1 MAKLPEARIIDLE
14 DDNCEKAP
22 STLCIAFIRLT
33 VENHLNNQALIDE
46 IGDTVLTYDEEYLK
60 AFVNNYENDVIEYAY
75 ILHENDVN
83 EKGEVEQ
90 AHYHLCIRKRNK
102 SNFKFE
108 TLKHA
113 FPVGKIEQG
122 RTWEYMLQYLL
133 HKNAPEK
140 TPHSVDEIVTNI
152 DAGTL
157 DLYLKSTPSVKKKNS
172 LEYQFQ
178 KLKDDIVDYKILQ
191 FEFREQTATNRLYRA
206 LNAEY
211 EAKIERAFNAQK
223 IALYERDK
231 YSRSLEVVFLEG
243 SGGKGKS
250 GLAVSFCQYMKWS
263 YYIASDEN
271 DPMQDYASQ
280 KCLILDDLRDDC
292 FSYSSFM
299 RLLSTYTGSSV
310 KSRYRN
316 KAFTGDTIIISSYCP
331 LSEYYKEDEKS
342 GKKKKYV
349 ADTSYYG
356 DDPLVQLHRR
366 IKTLIRAFEDVFYI
380 YDHKKDGSNVLKA
393 TIPNPAYL
401 IKPEKETSRISVDDL
416 IGACNTFAETLITSG
431 KITTEDYELFKV
443 YMEERL
449 STPNNVIFNANG
461 APITFE
467 DYKAYHNA
475 KELAGGELLDSEGKR
490 IELKDFVRE
499 DSVVPAVPEQD
510 ITIDF
515 TEDDMRVTQ
524 YFERCLLK
532 ELKDKVA
539 VLQKAMDIL
548 KNDKTA

>member
-1 MAKLPEARIIDLE
+1 MAKLPEVRILE
-14 DDNCEKAP
+14 LDDDDCKDAP
-22 STLCIAFIRLT
+22 KTISVAFIRIT
-33 VENHLNNQALIDE
+33 VENFLKNQELINE
-46 IGDTVLTYDEEYLK
+46 IGDTVLTYDEEYIK
-60 AFVNNYENDVIEYAY
+60 AFFDRYDNSVIEYAY

-90 AHYHLCIRKRNK
+90 AHYHLCFRKTNK
-102 SNFKFE
+102 TNFKFD

-122 RTWEYMLQYLL
+122 RTWEYMIQYLI
-133 HKNAPEK
+133 HKNHPER
-140 TPHSVDEIVTNI
+140 TQHSVESIKSNI
-152 DAGTL
+152 NGGTL

-172 LEYQFQ
+172 LEYQLN
-178 KLKDDIVDYKILQ
+178 KLMNDILDFKILH
-191 FEFREQTATNRLYRA
+191 FEFKEQTATNRLYLE
-206 LNAEY
+206 LNSKY
-211 EAKIERAFNAQK
+211 PNKIEQAFDAQK
-223 IALYERDK
+223 IALYEKDK
-231 YSRSLEVVFLEG
+231 YRRSLEVVFLEG
-243 SGGKGKS
+243 GGGKGKS
-250 GLAVSFCQYMKWS
+250 GFAVAFCEYMKWS

-299 RLLSTYTGSSV
+299 RLLSTYTGTSV
-310 KSRYRN
+310 KSRYKN

-331 LSEYYKEDEKS
+331 LSEYYKADEKK

-349 ADTSYYG
+349 ADESYYG

-366 IKTLIRAFEDVFYI
+366 IKTLIRAYEDLFYI

-393 TIPNPAYL
+393 TIVNPAYL
-401 IKPEKETSRISVDDL
+401 IKPEEEKSSISTEDFA
-416 IGACNTFAETLITSG
+416 GASEVFAHTLIEKKKVDSD
-431 KITTEDYELFKV
+431 EYELFKA
-443 YMEERL
+443 YMNERL
-449 STPNNVIFNANG
+449 STPNDVIFNANG
-461 APITFE
+461 APVTFE

-499 DSVVPAVPEQD
+499 DRIVPAVPEQD
-510 ITIDF
+510 ITLDF

-524 YFERCLLK
+524 YFERCMLK
-532 ELKDKVA
+532 ELQDKVA
-539 VLQKAMDIL
+539 ILQKAIEVL
-548 KNDKTA
+548 RTDKTA

>member
-1 MAKLPEARIIDLE
+1 MAKLKDPKTWVLE
-14 DDNCEKAP
+14 EDTSEAP
-22 STLCIAFIRLT
+22 SSLSIGFIRIT
-33 VENHLNNQALIDE
+33 ENNNLNKQELIDSV
-46 IGDTVLTYDEEYLK
+46 GDTVLTYDEQYLK
-60 AFVNNYENDVIEYAY
+60 DFFAGYSDDNIEYAY
-75 ILHENDVN
+75 ILHKEDKN
-83 EKGEVEQ
+83 EKGEIEQ
-90 AHYHLCIRKRNK
+90 PHYHICIRGKNGRT
-102 SNFKFE
+102 FKFDR
-108 TLKHA
+108 LKRV

-122 RTWEYMLQYLL
+122 RTWEYMLQYML
-133 HKNAPEK
+133 HKNSPEK

-152 DAGTL
+152 DGGTL

-172 LEYQFQ
+172 WENRFD
-178 KLKDDIVDYKILQ
+178 KLKDDILDFKLLQ
-191 FEFREQTATNRLYRA
+191 YEFNEQLATNREYRELKSRYA
-206 LNAEY
+206 N
-211 EAKIERAFNAQK
+211 KIEQAFDAQK

-231 YSRSLEVVFLEG
+231 HSRSLEVIFLEG

-250 GLAVSFCQYMKWS
+250 GFAVSFCEHMKWS

-299 RLLSTYTGSSV
+299 RLLSTYTGTSV
-310 KSRYRN
+310 KSRYKN

-331 LSEYYKEDEKS
+331 LSEYYKEDEKN

-349 ADTSYYG
+349 ADASYYG

-380 YDHKKDGSNVLKA
+380 YDHKKDGNNVLKA
-393 TIPNPAYL
+393 TIVNPAYL

-416 IGACNTFAETLITSG
+416 SGGRDMFAETLIASG
-431 KITTEDYELFKV
+431 KIDAEEYELFKA
-443 YMEERL
+443 YMAERMH
-449 STPNNVIFNANG
+449 TPNDVIFNVKG
-461 APITFE
+461 APVTFE

-499 DSVVPAVPEQD
+499 DRIVPAVPEHD

-532 ELKDKVA
+532 ELQNKVA
-539 VLQKAMDIL
+539 VLQKAIDIL

>member
-102 SNFKFE
+102 TNFKFE

-152 DAGTL
+152 DGGTL

-172 LEYQFQ
+172 WENRFD
-178 KLKDDIVDYKILQ
+178 KLKDDILDFKLLQ
-191 FEFREQTATNRLYRA
+191 YEFNEQLATNREYRELKSRYA
-206 LNAEY
+206 N
-211 EAKIERAFNAQK
+211 KIEQAFDAQK

-231 YSRSLEVVFLEG
+231 HSRSLEVIFLEG
-243 SGGKGKS
+243 AGGKGKS
-250 GLAVSFCQYMKWS
+250 GFTVSFCEYMKWS

-299 RLLSTYTGSSV
+299 RLLSTYTGTSV
-310 KSRYRN
+310 KSRYKN

-331 LSEYYKEDEKS
+331 LSEYYKEDEKN

-366 IKTLIRAFEDVFYI
+366 IKTLIRAYEDVFYI

-393 TIPNPAYL
+393 TIVNPAYL

-416 IGACNTFAETLITSG
+416 SGGRDTFAETLIASG
-431 KITTEDYELFKV
+431 KIDAKEYELFKA
-443 YMEERL
+443 YMAERMN
-449 STPNNVIFNANG
+449 TPNDVIFNANG
-461 APITFE
+461 APVTFE

-475 KELAGGELLDSEGKR
+475 KTLSGGELLDSEGKR
-490 IELKDFVRE
+490 IELTDFVRE
-499 DSVVPAVPEQD
+499 DKVVPAEAEED
-510 ITIDF
+510 ITLDF
-515 TEDDMRVTQ
+515 TKDDERVTS

-539 VLQKAMDIL
+539 VLQKAIDIL

>member
-102 SNFKFE
+102 TNFKFE

-133 HKNAPEK
+133 HKNHPER
-140 TPHSVDEIVTNI
+140 TPHTEQEIVTNI
-152 DAGTL
+152 DRGTL
-157 DLYLKSTPSVKKKNS
+157 DLYLKSTPSVKKRSALERNFDKLQDDI
-172 LEYQFQ
+172 LEYKIFQ
-178 KLKDDIVDYKILQ
+178 YQ
-191 FEFREQTATNRLYRA
+191 FREQLATNKMFRKLM
-206 LNAEY
+206 AEFDT
-211 EAKIERAFNAQK
+211 KIEKSFVAQK
-223 IALYERDK
+223 VGWYEK
-231 YSRSLEVVFLEG
+231 YKHTRSLEVIFIEG
-243 SGGKGKS
+243 GGGCGKTA
-250 GLAVSFCQYMKWS
+250 LAIAYCQQRKWS

-280 KCLILDDLRDDC
+280 DCLILDELRDDT

-299 RLLSTYTGSSV
+299 RILNTYTGTTV
-310 KSRYRN
+310 KSRYHN
-316 KAFTGDTIIISSYCP
+316 KAFTGEAIIIPSYLP
-331 LSEYYKEDEKS
+331 LSEYYKPDVK
-342 GKKKKYV
+342 KKKKYV
-349 ADTSYYG
+349 ADESFYG
-356 DDPLVQLHRR
+356 DNSLVQLHRR
-366 IKTLIRAFEDVFYI
+366 IKTLVRAEKDLFYV
-380 YDHKKDGSNVLKA
+380 YDHKKDGSNILREK
-393 TIPNPAYL
+393 IPNPAYL
-401 IKPEKETSRISVDDL
+401 IKPEEDKSRVSTEDFV
-416 IGACNTFAETLITSG
+416 GASEIFAQTLIESG
-431 KITTEDYELFKV
+431 KVDAEEYKLFKA
-443 YMEERL
+443 YMNERL
-449 STPNNVIFNANG
+449 STPNDVIFNTNG

-499 DSVVPAVPEQD
+499 GRSVPALPEHD
-510 ITIDF
+510 ITLNF

-524 YFERCLLK
+524 YFERCMLK
-532 ELKDKVA
+532 ELQDKVA
-539 VLQKAMDIL
+539 ILQKAIEIL
-548 KNDKTA
+548 RTDKTA